1 MCNRANARLANLD
14 MFDVS
19 KNILGIRIVGSDE
32 VVVQILNSLS

>member
-19 KNILGIRIVGSDE
+19 KKFLGIIIASG
-32 VVVQILNSLS
+32 